1 LTCDAASA
9 NPDTSASLIFIPID
23 AKQGDW
29 AYFNPMIAT
38 KYQIN
43 NKPFVIVQQSQLLGV
58 DIPD

>member
-1 LTCDAASA
+1 MHIGS
-9 NPDTSASLIFIPID
+9 NINNEQPID

-43 NKPFVIVQQSQLLGV
+43 NKPFVIVPQSHLLGV
-58 DIPD
+58 DIHE